1 MKVAFDTNIL
11 LDAIA
16 NRADYEVAQK
26 LILAVATEKIEGI
39 VTANSITDIY
49 YIARKRIGDVAAR
62 EALWGLLEIFDI
74 ASVSGDD
81 CALALDTPMI
91 DFEDAVL
98 AVCAKKEGAAYIVTR
113 DEGFILANSPVPARD
128 PEEIL
133 TLILDIS

>member
-1 MKVAFDTNIL
+1 VKVAFDTNIL

>member
-62 EALWGLLEIFDI
+62 DALWGLLEIFDI

-81 CALALDTPMI
+81 CALALDTPMT

-98 AVCAKKEGAAYIVTR
+98 AVCAKKEGATYIVTR
-113 DEGFILANSPVPARD
+113 DEGFILANSPVPARK
-128 PEEIL
+128 PAEIL